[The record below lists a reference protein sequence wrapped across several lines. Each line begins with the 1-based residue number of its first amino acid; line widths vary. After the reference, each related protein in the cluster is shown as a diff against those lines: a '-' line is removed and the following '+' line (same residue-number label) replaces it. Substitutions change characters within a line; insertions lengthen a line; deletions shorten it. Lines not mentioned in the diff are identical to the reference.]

1 MRHGWKTMIALVLIL
16 IMFIGTALSDTL
28 YVKSE
33 IESPLSLRDENTNEV
48 LCTIPAGTALE
59 PDGSKSTDLFAY
71 VTYGGY
77 SGYVLWSYLTRN
89 AQGSTLQTSLPAQM
103 PVSAG
108 TNVSEPEDGTYL
120 LRTVG
125 AVIQQAEGNNKAI
138 GMEMTERT
146 VTAEDNVIVTAKIP
160 KGSKLD
166 YWVINGVRYDFL
178 RTVKWMRI
186 TAFDRSWTLEAVC
199 KKANPETLRSPEEIQ
214 AARTGNP
221 LIANVNRG
229 EMCHIK
235 DGTKG
240 GGGWI
245 TSFDFT
251 ADYNNRATGAME
263 KGGQLTAKI
272 RASIPKGKRVAGWKL
287 EETKFYQPGNVND
300 FVVRTLDT
308 SMTYEPIFGTE
319 VVKPVALPSSTDRQT
334 EQTPPREP
342 LPAGQI
348 PWSQTVTITH
358 KTPDGT

>member
-1 MRHGWKTMIALVLIL
+1 MRYGWKTMTAILLMLV
-16 IMFIGTALSDTL
+16 MCVGTALSDTL

-89 AQGSTLQTSLPAQM
+89 AQGANVQTSLSTQ
-103 PVSAG
+103 VSDIMGNNAA
-108 TNVSEPEDGTYL
+108 EPEDGLYIL
-120 LRTVG
+120 QTVG

-138 GMEMTERT
+138 GVEMTKKI

-166 YWVINGVRYDFL
+166 YWIINGVRYDFL
-178 RTVKWMRI
+178 RTVRWMRI

-214 AARTGNP
+214 TARTGNP
-221 LIANVNRG
+221 LIAKVNKG

-251 ADYNNRATGAME
+251 ADYENRATGASE

-272 RASIPKGKRVAGWKL
+272 RASIPKGRRIAGWKL
-287 EETKFYQPGNVND
+287 DETKFYQPAEVND

-308 SMTYEPIFGTE
+308 SMTYEPIFGTMSD
-319 VVKPVALPSSTDRQT
+319 KPTDPPSEQNRQT
-334 EQTPPREP
+334 EQNPPREP
-342 LPAGQI
+342 FPAGQI
-348 PWSQTVTITH
+348 PWTQTVTH

>member
-1 MRHGWKTMIALVLIL
+1 M
-16 IMFIGTALSDTL
+16 
-28 YVKSE
+28 
-33 IESPLSLRDENTNEV
+33 
-48 LCTIPAGTALE
+48 
-59 PDGSKSTDLFAY
+59 
-71 VTYGGY
+71 
-77 SGYVLWSYLTRN
+77 
-89 AQGSTLQTSLPAQM
+89 
-103 PVSAG
+103 
-108 TNVSEPEDGTYL
+108 
-120 LRTVG
+120 
-125 AVIQQAEGNNKAI
+125 
-138 GMEMTERT
+138 
-146 VTAEDNVIVTAKIP
+146 TAKIP
-160 KGSKLD
+160 KGSQLD

-199 KKANPETLRSPEEIQ
+199 KRANAETLRSSEEIQ

-221 LIANVNRG
+221 LIAKVNKG

-235 DGTKG
+235 DGTTG

-251 ADYNNRATGAME
+251 AYYNNRATGATE

-287 EETKFYQPGNVND
+287 DETKFYQPAEVND

-319 VVKPVALPSSTDRQT
+319 VVKPVTLPSSNDRQT
-334 EQTPPREP
+334 EQTPPQEP
-342 LPAGQI
+342 VPGQI
-348 PWSQTVTITH
+348 PWTQVVTH

>member
-1 MRHGWKTMIALVLIL
+1 MRHGWKTMTALLLIL
-16 IMFIGTALSDTL
+16 VMCTGTALSDTL
-28 YVKSE
+28 YVKTE

-59 PDGSKSTDLFAY
+59 PNGSKSTDLFAY

-89 AQGSTLQTSLPAQM
+89 APGSILQTSLSSRTADNT
-103 PVSAG
+103 G
-108 TNVSEPEDGTYL
+108 TEAPEPESGPYL
-120 LRTVG
+120 LKTVG
-125 AVIQQAEGNNKAI
+125 AVIQQAEGNNRTK
-138 GMEMTERT
+138 GSEMTEMT

-178 RTVKWMRI
+178 RTIKWMRI
-186 TAFDRSWTLEAVC
+186 TAFDRAWTIEVVC
-199 KKANPETLRSPEEIQ
+199 KKANAETLRSPEEIQ
-214 AARTGNP
+214 AARTGLP
-221 LIANVNRG
+221 LIAKVNKG

-251 ADYNNRATGAME
+251 ADYDNRATGARE

-272 RASIPKGKRVAGWKL
+272 RASIPKGRRITGWKL
-287 EETKFYQPGNVND
+287 DETKFYQPAEVND
-300 FVVRTLDT
+300 FLVRTLDT
-308 SMTYEPIFGTE
+308 SMTYEPIFGIE
-319 VVKPVALPSSTDRQT
+319 PEKPTAPPSSNDRQT

-342 LPAGQI
+342 VPGQI
-348 PWSQTVTITH
+348 PWTQTVTH
-358 KTPDGT
+358 KTPAQ